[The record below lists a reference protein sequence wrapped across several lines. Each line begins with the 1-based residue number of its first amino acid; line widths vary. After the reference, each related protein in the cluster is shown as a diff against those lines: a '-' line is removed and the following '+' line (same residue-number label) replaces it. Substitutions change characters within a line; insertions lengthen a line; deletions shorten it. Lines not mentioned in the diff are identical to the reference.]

1 MIYTYLRE
9 SAVTDT
15 GVDLAIDLATS
26 GGPAPHPY
34 FFDGFVERADIA
46 AAALLVVA
54 RVARTRFYTPP
65 GMLAAVLRAA
75 DPVVTS
81 DGAGLRFESL
91 SACCGVYCRLDLL
104 PTGLDRPPHARGT
117 TNVDVNPPMRDA
129 LSGVA
134 GLDPLHLAVG
144 ADELRVTTM
153 DGAVIER
160 RVPLPERW
168 VRSFA
173 EVHLIARSSAA
184 GATYTPAAVRRFL
197 QSQPRGRG
205 ALFAV
210 PAPGGA
216 LRLASR
222 PAPGGV
228 GVAGPERLRALDPLL
243 RHATRVRT
251 YGPSAGDTGSAW
263 LLDLPGARFTLQL
276 SPSPSRAFS
285 GEGGILTSDEAG
297 HQGWDLVDAAPFD
310 RHLPLDEAV
319 QAADQPRMRAAEA
332 LVASGAVTRSG
343 DTATVRGTDADY
355 TVRDTPAGERC
366 TCAWFATHA
375 LRRGP
380 CKHIL
385 AVRLHRP
392 A

>member
-9 SAVTDT
+9 SAVTDA
-15 GVDLAIDLATS
+15 GVDLATS
-26 GGPAPHPY
+26 GGPAAHPY
-34 FFDGFVERADIA
+34 FFEGFVERADVA

-65 GMLAAVLRAA
+65 GMLAAALRAA

-104 PTGLDRPPHARGT
+104 PAGLDRPPHGRGT

-129 LSGVA
+129 LSGIA

-144 ADELRVTTM
+144 ADELRVTTL
-153 DGAVIER
+153 DGAAVER

-173 EVHLIARSSAA
+173 ELHLIARVLAP
-184 GATYTPAAVRRFL
+184 GASYAPAAVRRFL

-210 PAPGGA
+210 PAPGGGP
-216 LRLASR
+216 RLASR
-222 PAPGGV
+222 PGPGGV
-228 GVAGPERLRALDPLL
+228 GVAGPERLRALEPLL
-243 RHATRVRT
+243 RHASRVRT
-251 YGPSAGDTGSAW
+251 YGLDTGSAW

-297 HQGWDLVDAAPFD
+297 HQGWDLADAAPFE

-319 QAADQPRMRAAEA
+319 LAADQPRHRAAEA
-332 LVASGAVTRSG
+332 LLASGAVTVSG
-343 DTATVRGTDADY
+343 DTATVRGTDAEY

-366 TCAWFATHA
+366 TCAWFATHG
-375 LRRGP
+375 LGRGP

-385 AVRLHRP
+385 AVRLHRR